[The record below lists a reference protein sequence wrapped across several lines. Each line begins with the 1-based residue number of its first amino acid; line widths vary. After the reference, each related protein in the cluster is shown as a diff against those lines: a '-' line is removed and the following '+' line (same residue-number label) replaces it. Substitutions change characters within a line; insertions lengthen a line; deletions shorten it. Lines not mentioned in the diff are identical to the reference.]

1 MQLDKPSFGHTHQ
14 LSKKGLLN
22 DPQSNEKQ
30 MAVQPS
36 DTQRQNIIAVS
47 NYLSCDPQNKK
58 YSSKYRV
65 KNVGELKMLL
75 NAKGSS

>member
-1 MQLDKPSFGHTHQ
+1 MKI
-14 LSKKGLLN
+14 N
-22 DPQSNEKQ
+22 Q
-30 MAVQPS
+30 MAAQPS
-36 DTQRQNIIAVS
+36 DTQRQNNFAVT

-75 NAKGSS
+75 NAKGST